1 MLFMACESG
10 DADRAYLVLKECTK
24 QGLNLDEVINAQT
37 EDGATPLF
45 YAAKGGNLDAVN
57 VLLKTGRCVVNKG
70 THAGFTPMWMAALR
84 GKPDV
89 LTVLL
94 QEYGIQV
101 RTHLTA
107 AVFHCQSHSSSPS
120 VTADLIAAPRPPLPT
135 RPLSFLVS

>member
-1 MLFMACESG
+1 MLFTACESG

-24 QGLNLDEVINAQT
+24 EGLNLDEVINAQT

-84 GKPDV
+84 GKHDV
-89 LTVLL
+89 LAVLL

-107 AVFHCQSHSSSPS
+107 APRLSCQSHSSSPS

-135 RPLSFLVS
+135 